1 MTVVRPAE
9 VLIVGAGAVGTWF
22 AHRFARAGHRV
33 TVVGRPAYV
42 QAVATRGLGLIEG
55 GEGQQP
61 TFVRDVQAIAD
72 LAAVRDQTFDLVA
85 LTMKAYDVDAA
96 VKDLSRLGVR
106 WRWPLILIQNG
117 VGVEEMVS
125 EKLWRGAACCL
136 CATRAM
142 THVEPAL
149 VRMDSAKGGV
159 VLAPT
164 ASGQPI
170 EELAA
175 FFREAGFQNVRTHHD
190 HRAVRWSKLLL
201 NLVGGAQSAILDW
214 TPPQMYRDRRL
225 VALTLESLRE
235 AIAVMRCL
243 GVRPV
248 ALPSYP
254 THLFVLLA
262 ELLPA
267 WLAQPIVLRLVARGR
282 GEKVP
287 AIQQDLMRGK
297 KRLEVEVMNGAVSSY
312 GKQAG
317 VPTPVN
323 DVLYRTLSGIARG
336 EIPWEEFRGKPDR
349 LLAAV
354 EARRRELAAA
364 PRGGGPFRA
373 LWRWLARQMGF
384 SKTCDPGA

>member
-1 MTVVRPAE
+1 
-9 VLIVGAGAVGTWF
+9 
-22 AHRFARAGHRV
+22 
-33 TVVGRPAYV
+33 
-42 QAVATRGLGLIEG
+42 
-55 GEGQQP
+55 
-61 TFVRDVQAIAD
+61 
-72 LAAVRDQTFDLVA
+72 
-85 LTMKAYDVDAA
+85 
-96 VKDLSRLGVR
+96 
-106 WRWPLILIQNG
+106 WPLVLIQNG

-142 THVEPAL
+142 TLVEPAL

-164 ASGQPI
+164 APGQPI

-254 THLFVLLA
+254 THFFVLLA

-267 WLAQPIVLRLVARGR
+267 WLAQPIMLRLVARGR

-354 EARRRELAAA
+354 EARRRELEAA

-373 LWRWLARQMGF
+373 LWRWLARQMGLG
-384 SKTCDPGA
+384 KTCEPGP